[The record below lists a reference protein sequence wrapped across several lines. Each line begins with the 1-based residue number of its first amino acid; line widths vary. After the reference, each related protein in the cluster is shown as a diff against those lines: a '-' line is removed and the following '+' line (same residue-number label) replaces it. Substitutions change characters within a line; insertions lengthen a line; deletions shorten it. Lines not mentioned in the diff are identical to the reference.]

1 MPKSTA
7 TCNSIVNLMYRATAW
22 ANVADNAASSPLTN
36 TYVALHTADLTA
48 GTNSQAQNETAYT
61 DYARQAVARST
72 GWDAASGGATQ
83 NAATISF
90 PQCGASGATLTGTGE
105 LTADLV
111 VTGTGLTTGNVGA
124 AVWAWIIE
132 AGYSAEEVLRI
143 IAAHA
148 AGAATGLEGANPQ
161 FTGLDGS
168 TVRIDGTYSAG
179 TRTIDALDGS

>member
-61 DYARQAVARST
+61 NYARQAVARST
-72 GWDAASGGATQ
+72 GWGAASGGATS

-90 PQCGASGATLTGTGE
+90 PQCGASGATLTH
-105 LTADLV
+105 V
-111 VTGTGLTTGNVGA
+111 STGTTVSGST
-124 AVWAWIIE
+124 AVWH
-132 AGYSAEEVLRI
+132 Y
-143 IAAHA
+143 
-148 AGAATGLEGANPQ
+148 GALNASLAVSSGITPQ
-161 FTGLDGS
+161 FAASAL
-168 TVRIDGTYSAG
+168 TVTES
-179 TRTIDALDGS
+179 